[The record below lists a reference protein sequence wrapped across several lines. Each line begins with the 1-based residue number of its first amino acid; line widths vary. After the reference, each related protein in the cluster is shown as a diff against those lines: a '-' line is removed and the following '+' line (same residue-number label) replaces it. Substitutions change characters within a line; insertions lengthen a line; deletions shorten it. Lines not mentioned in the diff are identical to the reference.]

1 MITRVI
7 WKFAVCLLVM
17 VTAACSRDELEGGTG
32 EQQVP
37 EGYLAIQFGTN
48 VPDMQQVSTRSVD
61 SDGRGIQDMVLY
73 CFSASGSFITTVEA
87 KIVTDPIDPNVN
99 ASLSGSFSAIV
110 PDYTKI
116 IHFVANQN
124 LTDFNESE
132 MGGKHESDLMA
143 TLIASSGRMI
153 YWQRVACEEGED
165 NMAVALEREGKKIV
179 MVRNQARV
187 TVKNPQNSYVNIDAF
202 TTHNTHAFGTVA
214 PYNSETHDFEW
225 TPGVKGYLSLPA
237 NDEQIHLEGTEDG
250 SFNLDEKYIL
260 ECENELSDPVSVIL
274 HGENGKYYRVLLLD
288 EESEPLPIRRDH
300 SYNIEI
306 VGPLS
311 YGYDSFAEALDGTP
325 TNNVWISVPD
335 DINEV
340 SDGTHRLIVDET
352 FVVYLGTT
360 TRSVDLTYRYEVKNG
375 DGEYGPETTGQV
387 LATWVGGGTT
397 VATSEIKNVY
407 DNNTG
412 IGTLTIT
419 LNQLGQNETKREGI
433 IQVKA
438 GKLRRTIK
446 VITVREFKFEPTWT
460 SAQIYGNV
468 EGQPVTLMF
477 TIPEDFPEEL
487 LPLRVKIGA
496 DWLNIRQS
504 TGQQLATIT
513 SISNPDEFSENDPWK
528 FKFVYE
534 ATHTGVQRVY
544 FNTVLKPEKEGDAY
558 KNGTLTI
565 EAEHFI
571 TLEKVFPFSDHNYY
585 ISIGGLI
592 DVNGSNLGD
601 EMPDGETVYYCLV
614 PQKVSAPVTFDVQL
628 REEKEG
634 GGNDP
639 VVSDENDVFLLYSQ
653 YLTRYDDE
661 DIPGGAGNKEC
672 HFEPIDEE
680 TWGTGGRVF
689 SFTPVQKGK
698 SDYKIY
704 LKTDRPNSAEV
715 IRIASSESNP
725 EVGYEYKGNHYRSIT
740 FELANNDPFKFSG
753 KLKNGNL
760 TINANESG
768 EWSYEVGQ
776 EVDLEF
782 DITSFR
788 GTDNK
793 SADPFGTEFKVYI
806 DAPMLEIDDNRRGSA
821 YPEEIFKEDPNVEGR
836 FIYVVKAK
844 RDENR
849 NGTNDVAIKDVD
861 NGNTTVNP
869 NEGPAD
875 QRGEHKVLPFK
886 TKSIVSAGEITISA
900 DENVVIFS
908 DESFTIA
915 NTPITG
921 TIEFSED
928 GKSYSPV
935 PKDGFVTFE
944 VEGGSPRIG
953 SMTITEDGKYTLRL
967 RKEYRY
973 DWERTKIWVHYRVD
987 DKIYHAD
994 VNSLKELFENSTIKM
1009 NLEQ

>member
-1 MITRVI
+1 
-7 WKFAVCLLVM
+7 
-17 VTAACSRDELEGGTG
+17 
-32 EQQVP
+32 
-37 EGYLAIQFGTN
+37 
-48 VPDMQQVSTRSVD
+48 
-61 SDGRGIQDMVLY
+61 
-73 CFSASGSFITTVEA
+73 
-87 KIVTDPIDPNVN
+87 
-99 ASLSGSFSAIV
+99 
-110 PDYTKI
+110 
-116 IHFVANQN
+116 
-124 LTDFNESE
+124 
-132 MGGKHESDLMA
+132 
-143 TLIASSGRMI
+143 
-153 YWQRVACEEGED
+153 
-165 NMAVALEREGKKIV
+165 
-179 MVRNQARV
+179 
-187 TVKNPQNSYVNIDAF
+187 
-202 TTHNTHAFGTVA
+202 
-214 PYNSETHDFEW
+214 
-225 TPGVKGYLSLPA
+225 
-237 NDEQIHLEGTEDG
+237 
-250 SFNLDEKYIL
+250 
-260 ECENELSDPVSVIL
+260 
-274 HGENGKYYRVLLLD
+274 
-288 EESEPLPIRRDH
+288 
-300 SYNIEI
+300 
-306 VGPLS
+306 
-311 YGYDSFAEALDGTP
+311 
-325 TNNVWISVPD
+325 
-335 DINEV
+335 
-340 SDGTHRLIVDET
+340 
-352 FVVYLGTT
+352 
-360 TRSVDLTYRYEVKNG
+360 
-375 DGEYGPETTGQV
+375 
-387 LATWVGGGTT
+387 
-397 VATSEIKNVY
+397 
-407 DNNTG
+407 
-412 IGTLTIT
+412 
-419 LNQLGQNETKREGI
+419 
-433 IQVKA
+433 
-438 GKLRRTIK
+438 
-446 VITVREFKFEPTWT
+446 
-460 SAQIYGNV
+460 
-468 EGQPVTLMF
+468 
-477 TIPEDFPEEL
+477 
-487 LPLRVKIGA
+487 
-496 DWLNIRQS
+496 
-504 TGQQLATIT
+504 
-513 SISNPDEFSENDPWK
+513 
-528 FKFVYE
+528 
-534 ATHTGVQRVY
+534 
-544 FNTVLKPEKEGDAY
+544 
-558 KNGTLTI
+558 
-565 EAEHFI
+565 
-571 TLEKVFPFSDHNYY
+571 
-585 ISIGGLI
+585 
-592 DVNGSNLGD
+592 
-601 EMPDGETVYYCLV
+601 MPDGETVYYCLV

-628 REEKEG
+628 REESEG
-634 GGNDP
+634 GGNGP

-672 HFEPIDEE
+672 DFEPIDEG
-680 TWGTGGRVF
+680 TWGSGGRVF

-725 EVGYEYKGNHYRSIT
+725 EAGYEYKGNHYRSIT

-849 NGTNDVAIKDVD
+849 NGTDDVAIKDVD
-861 NGNTTVNP
+861 NGNIQVNP
-869 NEGPAD
+869 EVGPAD
-875 QRGEHKVLPFK
+875 QTGEHKVLPFK